1 MLPLVVK
8 VCPQTWQEKGRS
20 PEWTSMWRS
29 RELKEESIFPH
40 RQQLYTLA

>member
-8 VCPQTWQEKGRS
+8 VCPQTWHEKGRS

-29 RELKEESIFPH
+29 SELKEDSIFPH
-40 RQQLYTLA
+40 RQQL